1 MSQPPHEPPSE
12 PPNEPPA
19 EPPANPPPPLPGQ
32 WMPPEHLPPPPG
44 MPPAYGAPIPPPR
57 KSHLGLI
64 IGLVVAG
71 FAVLV
76 GLFVVGLVV
85 YSDDDFDDDASDEET
100 TSSTE
105 SEEAEEDE
113 ETEATEEP
121 APEGEVLQGDGYT
134 YELPDGWQDISAAVE
149 TQDAAGTID
158 SASAAG
164 GSLESSPANV
174 IVESGPAGGLTDL
187 ESARE
192 QVATNLGAAA
202 GGTPDNI
209 EGRTVGGEETL
220 GLSLTQTNPQ
230 GVEAAQ
236 VAYVTIVDDTVYV
249 IAFSRA
255 ADAESLDE
263 QFDEIVESWSWE

>member
-1 MSQPPHEPPSE
+1 MSQPPHEPPAE

-44 MPPAYGAPIPPPR
+44 MPPAYGAPIPPPTPK

-76 GLFVVGLVV
+76 GLLVIGLVV

-105 SEEAEEDE
+105 AEEAEE
-113 ETEATEEP
+113 TEPTEEP
-121 APEGEVLQGDGYT
+121 EPEGEVLQGDGYT

-158 SASAAG
+158 SASAPG
-164 GSLESSPANV
+164 DSLATTFANV
-174 IVESGPAGGLTDL
+174 IVESGPANGRTDL
-187 ESARE
+187 ETIRDE
-192 QVATNLGAAA
+192 VAQNFGAAV
-202 GGTPDNI
+202 GGTAEEV
-209 EGRTVGGEETL
+209 EGPTVDDVDTL
-220 GLSLTQTNPQ
+220 GLQLTQTNPAGIDVLQ
-230 GVEAAQ
+230 D
-236 VAYVTIVDDTVYV
+236 AYITIVDDTYYV
-249 IAFSRA
+249 IGFSRDSTKDEFDDDF
-255 ADAESLDE
+255 DA
-263 QFDEIVESWSWE
+263 IIGSWSWE